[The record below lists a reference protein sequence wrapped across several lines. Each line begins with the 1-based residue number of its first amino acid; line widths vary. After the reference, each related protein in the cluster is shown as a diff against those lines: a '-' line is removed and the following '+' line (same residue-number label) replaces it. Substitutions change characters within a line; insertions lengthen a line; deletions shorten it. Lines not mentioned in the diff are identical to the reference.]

1 MIAHAS
7 IFTLKQTQLMP
18 NSQKTKGDAFERAC
32 CAYLTENT
40 RFTVKRR
47 FGAGAQLDEGDLYGL
62 PSMTIQAADWKDK
75 TAALREKP
83 PEADLQA
90 SRISPDTLGVTA
102 IKLRGGDIRFV
113 FTKEAFCKLIN
124 RINL

>member
-1 MIAHAS
+1 MS
-7 IFTLKQTQLMP
+7 
-18 NSQKTKGDAFERAC
+18 NSNKNKGDRFERF
-32 CAYLTENT
+32 CAEFLTANT
-40 RFTVKRR
+40 KFRVSRR

-62 PSMTIQAADWKDK
+62 PSMTIQAADWRDK

-90 SRISPDTLGVTA
+90 ARVSPDTLGVTA

-113 FTKEAFCKLIN
+113 FTKETFCKLIN

>member
-1 MIAHAS
+1 
-7 IFTLKQTQLMP
+7 MP

-62 PSMTIQAADWKDK
+62 PSMTIQCADWRDK

-90 SRISPDTLGVTA
+90 SRVSPDTSASQPSTPRWRHP
-102 IKLRGGDIRFV
+102 LRLHQRSLF
-113 FTKEAFCKLIN
+113 KLIN

>member
-1 MIAHAS
+1 
-7 IFTLKQTQLMP
+7 MP
-18 NSQKTKGDAFERAC
+18 NSQKTKGDKFERDC

-62 PSMTIQAADWKDK
+62 PSMTIQCADWRDK

-90 SRISPDTLGVTA
+90 SRVSPDTLGVTA

-113 FTKEAFCKLIN
+113 FTKEAFSKLIN

>member
-1 MIAHAS
+1 
-7 IFTLKQTQLMP
+7 MP
-18 NSQKTKGDAFERAC
+18 NSQKSKGDRFERDC
-32 CAYLTENT
+32 CAYLTANT
-40 RFTVKRR
+40 KFRVARR
-47 FGAGAQLDEGDLYGL
+47 FGAGQAEDEGDLYGL
-62 PSMTIQAADWKDK
+62 PNMTIQAADWKDK

-90 SRISPDTLGVTA
+90 ARVSPDTLGVTA